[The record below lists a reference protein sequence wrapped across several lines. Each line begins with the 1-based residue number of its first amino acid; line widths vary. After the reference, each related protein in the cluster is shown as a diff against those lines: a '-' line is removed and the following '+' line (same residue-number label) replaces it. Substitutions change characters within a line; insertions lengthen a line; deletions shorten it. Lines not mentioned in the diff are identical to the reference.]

1 MLKTVKSTTLTG
13 QSQIEV
19 DGKMVTAVQMTAN
32 ISGQANTS
40 ENMTVVNKDLY
51 EANIAECRSDMD
63 AFRETY
69 RAIEDNEN

>member
-51 EANIAECRSDMD
+51 EANIVECRSDMD
-63 AFRETY
+63 AFREAY
-69 RAIEDNEN
+69 RAIEDSEN